1 MTTKNTCLLLS
12 TTGAQPNH
20 RVFNIW
26 FSKGYLSPSG
36 YWWAHPS
43 SSFYSY
49 HSQPSFGK
57 GGKDTF
63 YKSCHSRR
71 TDQVILPFAA
81 STLSTQL
88 VLAKI
93 MLEAVDM
100 ADIDNTDTV
109 DYILLFSFF
118 FGPWVFG
125 ILRLFL
131 LPYFLGKPGHTAN
144 DLRVLST
151 YKPPKPDLGKPQKLH
166 QGQLTLWT
174 IFFDGFYS
182 FMNSLQLQSSKVS
195 GVS

>member
-12 TTGAQPNH
+12 ITGAQPNH

-43 SSFYSY
+43 PSFYSY

-100 ADIDNTDTV
+100 ALTTP
-109 DYILLFSFF
+109 ILLTISCSS
-118 FGPWVFG
+118 PS
-125 ILRLFL
+125 
-131 LPYFLGKPGHTAN
+131 FLGLGCLAFCVYSSFLISLANLATLPMTFVSSVHTNPQNQTWGNLRSYIRAN
-144 DLRVLST
+144 
-151 YKPPKPDLGKPQKLH
+151 
-166 QGQLTLWT
+166 
-174 IFFDGFYS
+174 
-182 FMNSLQLQSSKVS
+182 
-195 GVS
+195 